1 MVWHAYS
8 ECHMRKL
15 STHTE
20 IYMRLAL
27 YMYRFDHTYIYL
39 YIYKA
44 DLNMSVVHFW
54 RWSLATKNHF
64 IQNKALQCVK
74 QAATTIHND
83 QIYIYIHSQMYLYAM
98 YIHAF
103 VYFFALLQTF
113 CQFWQTSSSMCDQ
126 MCKASVARTLP
137 NLWH

>member
-27 YMYRFDHTYIYL
+27 YMYRFDYTYIYL

-74 QAATTIHND
+74 QAATTSHND
-83 QIYIYIHSQMYLYAM
+83 QIYIYIDRCTYMLYTRM
-98 YIHAF
+98 YIS
-103 VYFFALLQTF
+103 FALLQTF